1 MTRGVEGAL
10 AMPGETDELENFTA
24 IIGQAEAD
32 VHDGETPANSA
43 KGAEIAVAPKVALP
57 FVDPLPD
64 FEVTAADCLNRAL
77 QIAISLRHAS
87 VSSDHLMLAL
97 TMDPHARRQLQRVGD
112 IGQLREAAMLR
123 LGRMHW
129 KFAMRGDDASR
140 FPAPTSDVEEIR
152 KLARRAAA
160 DREQKVAIAD
170 LINGFPMQDGRLVY
184 GLKET
189 TESVPAILERIENKL
204 VPRVADFMSKFE
216 TQLRESAERQI
227 ESALRD
233 FGEKQLKEA
242 VGRQA
247 ASLEEIG
254 EAFKQR
260 HLAALEEI
268 SRTMQ
273 DRQLASLEAIGKR
286 VEHDLETLAL
296 VLKHF
301 RERLEQE
308 R

>member
-1 MTRGVEGAL
+1 
-10 AMPGETDELENFTA
+10 MPGERHESENFAA

-32 VHDGETPANSA
+32 VHDAGMPAEPA
-43 KGAEIAVAPKVALP
+43 KGAEVAVSTKAALP
-57 FVDPLPD
+57 FIDPLPD

-77 QIAISLRHAS
+77 QIAISLGHAC

-129 KFAMRGDDASR
+129 KFARRGDDANR

-170 LINGFPMQDGRLVY
+170 LIAGFPMQDGRLVY

-204 VPRVADFMSKFE
+204 VPRVADFMSRFE
-216 TQLRESAERQI
+216 AELRESAERQI

-233 FGEKQLKEA
+233 FGEKQLQDTVA
-242 VGRQA
+242 RQQ
-247 ASLEEIG
+247 ASLAEIG
-254 EAFKQR
+254 EAFKER

-268 SRTMQ
+268 SRSMQ
-273 DRQLASLEAIGKR
+273 DCQLAALEAIGKR

-301 RERLEQE
+301 RERLQQE
-308 R
+308 P